1 MAKTKAVQPPAPE
14 KLGWTYDWE
23 IYTNLACVTL
33 IRSHPTE
40 WEEHKFIIYA
50 DPRSR
55 DNDINDYR
63 AFVTFMQTKVR
74 VLIGYNNQDYDDPI
88 TKHLML
94 SYDVFR
100 DATASDITTS
110 CKILSDK
117 IIAAGDRKKKRIK
130 EKKRDAYLDNLRA
143 RKLFGSLDM
152 LLLFNTIDR
161 VSLKQIAINLRWPEI
176 IDLPFKPSHIV
187 TNREEVYEIL
197 YYNRNDVL
205 ITKALLIRQDEELR
219 LRRNYGAEVNA
230 DVMNAN
236 RTNIAKFVIRK
247 YYMEEANV
255 KYDSFKDKRTF
266 YPRLNLGQCISK
278 KITFMTHPYQ
288 EAFNKFRNATINPN
302 KLDDEEKTGK
312 KKQFEHILQSK
323 AISHTLGLGGIHS
336 INKPGIITPGADY
349 DLWDIDVESYYPI
362 IMILENLFPAH
373 LGPALLKVYRTKIH
387 AQRLEA
393 KRSGNKLLAE
403 ILKIA
408 LNSTFGL
415 TKSVY
420 SWMYDPKV
428 TLSITV
434 SGQLYLMMLMER
446 LEMNTGCQVVYSNTD
461 GLTVRVP
468 KNETKAFMSF
478 CQQWESYTGFKL
490 EYNKVRKIV
499 VKDVNNFMMFFED
512 ETKEIKGKGAFL
524 TKKELKSGYIYPIIA
539 KALYEYYTKGT
550 NPELFIKG
558 CNDIYDFM
566 AAIRV
571 SAEKYDLR
579 FYPRNGDEHRI
590 RPYDVLQKSNRWVV
604 TSNNPAEGRLM
615 KYRYPATAEELAKIM
630 KSKTKKKDHYDKES
644 NVQKGYVVTIVNK
657 VEEGVDISAYKL
669 NYDFYIQQTYEIIRR
684 VREIKET
691 KPAPVQ
697 GTLL

>member
-1 MAKTKAVQPPAPE
+1 MAKTKAAQPPAIE
-14 KLGWTYDWE
+14 KLAWCYDWE
-23 IYTNLACVTL
+23 VYTNFNCVTF
-33 IRSHPTE
+33 IRSNPDE
-40 WEEHKFIIYA
+40 WEEVKFTIYA
-50 DPRSR
+50 DPRNPE
-55 DNDINDYR
+55 NDINDYR
-63 AFVTFMQTKVR
+63 ALVTFLQTRVR
-74 VLIGYNNQDYDDPI
+74 LLVGYNNQDYDDTI
-88 TKHLML
+88 TKHLLL

-117 IIAAGDRKKKRIK
+117 IINIGKRRKMRIK
-130 EKKRDAYLDNLRA
+130 DKKRDAYIDNLRA

-187 TNREEVYEIL
+187 TNREEVPTIL

-205 ITKALLIRQDEELR
+205 ITKALLIRQDEELK
-219 LRRNYGAEVNA
+219 LRRDYGAEVDA

-236 RTNIAKFVIRK
+236 RTNIGKFVIRK
-247 YYMEEANV
+247 FYMEETGV
-255 KYDSFKDKRTF
+255 KYDSFKDQRTF

-278 KITFMTHPYQ
+278 KITFMTPVYQ
-288 EAFNKFRNATINPN
+288 EAFNKFRNASINPN
-302 KLDDEEKTGK
+302 KLDEDEKKGK
-312 KKQFEHILQSK
+312 KKQFEHILKSK
-323 AISHTLGLGGIHS
+323 CVSHTLGLGGIHS
-336 INKPGIITPGADY
+336 INKAGIIMPDADH
-349 DLWDIDVESYYPI
+349 DLWDIDAESFYPY
-362 IMILENLFPAH
+362 IMAHENLFPHH
-373 LGPALLKVYRTKIH
+373 LGPAIIKVLKNKILFP
-387 AQRLEA
+387 RIEA
-393 KRSGNKLLAE
+393 KRAGNKLLAE

-408 LNSTFGL
+408 VNSIFGL

-428 TLSITV
+428 TLSITI

-446 LEMNTGCQVVYSNTD
+446 LEMNTNCQVVYSNTD

-468 KNETKAFMSF
+468 KTQTKLFMSY

-512 ETKEIKGKGAFL
+512 QNKDIKGKGVFL
-524 TKKELKSGYIYPIIA
+524 TKKELKSGYIYPIIS

-550 NPELFIKG
+550 NPEMFIKS

-571 SAEKYDLR
+571 NAEKYDLR
-579 FYPRNGDEHRI
+579 FYPRNTDEHRI
-590 RPYDVLQKSNRWVV
+590 LPYDLLQKSNRWLV
-604 TSNNPAEGRLM
+604 TSGNPQEGRLM
-615 KYRYPATAEELAKIM
+615 KYRYPATSEELEKIM

-644 NVQKGYVVTIVNK
+644 NVQKGYVVTIINK
-657 VEEGVDISAYKL
+657 VEENVDISQYKL

-684 VREIKET
+684 VREIKDT
-691 KPAPVQ
+691 KPAAVQ